1 MLIFYEGISIP
12 EKQSEL
18 FNLNRVDVSERIP
31 KINILDPYYIYGSD
45 IIPKSLYNDSMGVFD
60 EWYAQY
66 LTVNPDC
73 MKVICDLVISLMN
86 FEYTIVYINNQE
98 YGNLIA
104 ESIME
109 FLAVN
114 YGIHSLY
121 LPYDADLEEEL
132 MNIDDSEQNFSD
144 FGSEAVKHLFNTYGN
159 GLVKVTPEELEF
171 LGDDIGD
178 V

>member
-1 MLIFYEGISIP
+1 
-12 EKQSEL
+12 
-18 FNLNRVDVSERIP
+18 
-31 KINILDPYYIYGSD
+31 
-45 IIPKSLYNDSMGVFD
+45 
-60 EWYAQY
+60 
-66 LTVNPDC
+66 